1 MRYEVLKY
9 ERIRNLRIENN
20 LTQKQLAEI
29 LNLKQNTYSQYEIG
43 VLNYPV
49 ELLIR
54 LSEYYG
60 TSVDYL
66 LGLTDEKAPYR
77 RNSKSHES

>member
-9 ERIRNLRIENN
+9 ERIRTLRIEND
-20 LTQKQLAEI
+20 LTQKQLAEA

-43 VLNYPV
+43 ILNYPT

-54 LSEYYG
+54 LSEYYN
-60 TSVDYL
+60 TSIDYL
-66 LGLTDEKAPYR
+66 LGLTDERTPYLR
-77 RNSKSHES
+77 KNKK